1 MKKRAAV
8 LLIGLGMVV
17 PDANAAGPYDGIWQ
31 VTQAGALVAYYSA
44 HENGGTVIAAAL
56 PYDNSYWEA
65 FMGQRSGATATLTTV
80 VSGVTATMSVTF
92 TSDTTLTA
100 RQVSCV
106 ANRAGWQCLFPNG
119 TTFQGTKIF

>member
-1 MKKRAAV
+1 MKKLAAV
-8 LLIGLGMVV
+8 LLIGLGIVTT
-17 PDANAAGPYDGIWQ
+17 DARSAGPYDGIW
-31 VTQAGALVAYYSA
+31 VATYDGSLVAYYSA
-44 HENGGTVIAAAL
+44 HENAGTVVAASL

-65 FMGQRSGATATLTTV
+65 FMGQRSGNTATLTTV

-92 TSDTTLTA
+92 TSDTTFTA

-106 ANRAGWQCLFPNG
+106 ARLAGWHCLFPNG